1 MIYFSRKNFSTIS
14 KSRFANCGDICES
27 ITAGEYIYV
36 ILTDGMGTGSFAAAE
51 SRTAIAML
59 KSLLSAGISMQN
71 AVDTANIA
79 LNLKGTGQ
87 SCVSLDILQINR
99 YSGQSCIC
107 KAGGAN
113 SFLISG
119 GGSRLLSADS
129 LPIGILKET
138 KIAQLD
144 FTLKNGDGVVLMS
157 DGAKA
162 DKKQVHKLA
171 LMSQKC
177 TANEMAQQFI
187 KEQNGEDDTTIVAI
201 KLTRIHH
208 Q

>member
-1 MIYFSRKNFSTIS
+1 
-14 KSRFANCGDICES
+14 
-27 ITAGEYIYV
+27 
-36 ILTDGMGTGSFAAAE
+36 MGTGSFAAAE
-51 SRTAIAML
+51 SRTAVAML

-99 YSGQSCIC
+99 YSGQSRIC

-113 SFLISG
+113 SFVISG
-119 GGSRLLSADS
+119 GNSKMLSADS

-138 KIAQLD
+138 KTAQLD
-144 FTLKNGDGVVLMS
+144 FTLKNGDSVVLMS

-162 DKKQVHKLA
+162 DKKQVQTLT

-177 TANEMAQQFI
+177 TAEEMTKQFI
-187 KEQNGEDDTTIVAI
+187 KGQDADDDITVATI
-201 KLTRIHH
+201 KLTRIHLH
-208 Q
+208 